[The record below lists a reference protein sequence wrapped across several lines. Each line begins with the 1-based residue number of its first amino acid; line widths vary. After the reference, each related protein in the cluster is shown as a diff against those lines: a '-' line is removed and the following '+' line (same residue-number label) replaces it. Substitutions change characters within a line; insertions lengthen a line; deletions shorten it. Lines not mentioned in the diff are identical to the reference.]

1 MLKTVKDITNDYK
14 IEQQK
19 PNFGRRFV
27 LTVLTD
33 SNLRL
38 AKLAFWQLL
47 MWPFLCYS
55 REKTKEEPKWQ
66 TRTKTSRMYSKKF

>member
-1 MLKTVKDITNDYK
+1 LQKFTYFYLASKNHQNNVKDITNDYK

-27 LTVLTD
+27 LTVITD

-47 MWPFLCYS
+47 MWPFLC
-55 REKTKEEPKWQ
+55 
-66 TRTKTSRMYSKKF
+66 